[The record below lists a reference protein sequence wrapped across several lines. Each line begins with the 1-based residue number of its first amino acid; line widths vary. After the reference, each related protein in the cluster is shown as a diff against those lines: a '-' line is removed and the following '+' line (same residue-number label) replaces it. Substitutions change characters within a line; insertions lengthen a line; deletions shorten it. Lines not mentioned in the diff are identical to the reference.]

1 MHIYRQSR
9 NTASHND
16 LTTFSKAIL
25 KLVKSSLDKMRS
37 IVVCLLVLS
46 IFLAIVSMVVD
57 GGNTSIASKKIPAKL
72 DDKTVICNVVQDS
85 HSQEAIKSL
94 EANLV
99 AALENKFEQLM
110 ETINKTHGNSAGK
123 ASLMLFY
130 PSSCLVY
137 FFMTYL

>member
-1 MHIYRQSR
+1 
-9 NTASHND
+9 
-16 LTTFSKAIL
+16 
-25 KLVKSSLDKMRS
+25 MRS